1 MLTMNPTL
9 LVGPS
14 DWDAARMPKEEFLHR
29 ISALWRASP
38 SAAGAIV
45 YGDRAHHAELAY
57 LTGFTPKLEA
67 ALALIPRVGAPRL
80 LVGGGVNML
89 QAAKPL
95 TYVDSLRPLR
105 NAGETVAQ
113 WVREQSGGGR
123 CVLIG
128 GAFMSYPLRAEISEA
143 IAATAGKVEDKT
155 ADLWTLMR
163 RKSAREL
170 SATREACATL
180 DAAVTAMGKAQRSGA
195 GATDAILAGEH
206 VALTRGAQDV
216 RTLFSSDGRRSLRP
230 FEAAAARAVDPLQV
244 YVAVRQF
251 GYWADAFAMLTATPS
266 PHVTQA
272 AEVLAS
278 AVAMIEPGTRC
289 ADVADAIAGGI
300 APLRAHPV
308 TARLQGNAIGLALEE
323 HPLIAPESE
332 DTFEASGIYSLRVGI
347 ADENDHAIVSAM
359 IAVQDGGCDVL
370 WPAPLPET
378 A

>member
-1 MLTMNPTL
+1 MQPTL

-14 DWDAARMPKEEFLHR
+14 DWDPARMPKEEFLAR

-45 YGDRAHHAELAY
+45 YGDRAQHAELAY
-57 LTGFTPKLEA
+57 LTGFTPKLES

-95 TYVDSLRPLR
+95 TFIESLRPLR

-113 WVREQSGGGR
+113 WAREQRGGGR

-128 GAFMSYPLRAEISEA
+128 GAFMPYPLRREIAEA
-143 IAATAGKVEDKT
+143 IAATAGQIEDKT

-170 SATREACATL
+170 AAMRAACATL
-180 DAAVTAMGKAQRSGA
+180 DVAVTAIGKAQRDRA
-195 GATDAILAGEH
+195 PATDAILAGEH
-206 VALTRGAQDV
+206 AAHARGAQDV
-216 RTLFSSDGRRSLRP
+216 RTLFSLDGGRTLRP
-230 FEAAAARAVDPLQV
+230 FETAVDRIVDPLQA

-251 GYWADAFAMLTATPS
+251 GYWAEGFAVLTAS
-266 PHVTQA
+266 PTARVAQA

-278 AVAMIEPGTRC
+278 AVAMIEPGRRC
-289 ADVADAIAGGI
+289 GEVARAIADGI
-300 APLRAHPV
+300 APLRPHPV
-308 TARLQGNAIGLALEE
+308 TARVQGNAIGLALEE
-323 HPLIAPESE
+323 HPLIAAEIE
-332 DTFEASGIYSLRVGI
+332 DVFEAGGVYSLRVGV
-347 ADENDHAIVSAM
+347 ADERDHAIVSAM
-359 IAVQDGGCDVL
+359 IAVQEHGYDVL
-370 WPAPLPET
+370 WPAPSPDGS
-378 A
+378 